1 MFASPGLPNKAE
13 NKDAPVLP
21 GLGMSEGMIPMT
33 TRRFTNNQ
41 IDRLLRPKSVAVV
54 GASDRHGALG
64 CTLLNNLVQYEFD
77 GDVYPV
83 NPKRDELQGLKVYK
97 SVNELPK
104 GVDCAVLAI
113 PRPFVVDTVRDMAA
127 NGCGAV
133 VIYAAGFS
141 EAGEEGAKDQAEL
154 AKIAEESG
162 MIIEGPNCLGCT
174 NYVERIPLTFVETN
188 MQTPPEGARAV
199 GVASQSGALAAVL
212 ATTLHPRGCY
222 VSTSVSTGNEAASG
236 VEDFVEWLVD
246 DPATHVI
253 AMYVENLRRPQAFI
267 AAARRARAAGKPI
280 VMLHPGKSDKAQESA
295 ATHTGAMAGD
305 YALMKAKLTR
315 EGIIFADSLEEL
327 ADIATIAV
335 TCSSLPGANMVVLG
349 ESGALRGLAFD
360 LAEDI
365 GLDLLDLNDENSP
378 AIRAVL
384 PDFVPVSNPTDIT
397 AIGLSEPEIYTNL
410 LTVLLEDERV
420 GSVVASI
427 IQSDPITSEIKFP
440 AIQKV
445 LDGRDLGK
453 PLVFA
458 GVDEG
463 ANVPQ
468 NYIDGLAKVGIPYF
482 RSTERAYRAI
492 ARLADLAKRDLEDC
506 SGAPLT
512 VPGIDDESG
521 VIPEYRAK
529 DLLRPLGVPF
539 PESTFAA
546 TADDAAAAADALGY
560 PVVMKAQAAALGHK
574 SDAGGVILN
583 LKSADE
589 VREAFTRMFGNVAN
603 YDDSITLDGVLVEK
617 MGTMGTEMIV
627 GAKHDPQWGP
637 VVLAGFG
644 GVTAEILKDV
654 KLFTPDLGIEQVK
667 EGLLALQ
674 QAPLLTGWRGS
685 PALDVDA
692 LVEMIV
698 TMGRIMEGNPSIRE
712 VDLNPVIV
720 YPKGEGVIALDALIL
735 VD

>member
-1 MFASPGLPNKAE
+1 
-13 NKDAPVLP
+13 
-21 GLGMSEGMIPMT
+21 MSD
-33 TRRFTNNQ
+33 TRRFTNAQ

-64 CTLLNNLVQYEFD
+64 ATLLNNLVQYEFK
-77 GDVYPV
+77 GEVYPV

-97 SVNELPK
+97 DVGELPD

-113 PRPFVVDTVRDMAA
+113 PRAFVVDTVRQLAA
-127 NGCGAV
+127 KDCGAV

-154 AKIAEESG
+154 ARIAQEYG
-162 MIIEGPNCLGCT
+162 IVIEGPNCLGCT

-188 MQTPPEGARAV
+188 MRTPPAGHRAV
-199 GVASQSGALAAVL
+199 GIASQSGALAAVL

-236 VEDFVEWLVD
+236 VEDYVEWLVD
-246 DPATHVI
+246 DPSTHVI
-253 AMYVENLRRPQAFI
+253 AMYVENLRRPKAFI
-267 AAARRARAAGKPI
+267 AAARRAREAGKPI
-280 VMLHPGKSDKAQESA
+280 VILHPGKSSKAAESA

-305 YALMKAKLTR
+305 HALMKAKLTR

-327 ADIATIAV
+327 ADISTIAV
-335 TCSSLPGANMVVLG
+335 TCPSLPGANMAVLG

-360 LAEDI
+360 LAEDV
-365 GLDLLDLNDENSP
+365 GLDLVDLNDANSP
-378 AIRAVL
+378 NIRAVL

-397 AIGLSEPEIYTNL
+397 AIGLSEPVIYTNL
-410 LTVLLEDERV
+410 LKALLDDDRI

-427 IQSDPITSEIKFP
+427 IQSDPITSKIKFP
-440 AIQKV
+440 PIQAAI
-445 LDGRDLGK
+445 DGGDPGK

-463 ANVPQ
+463 ANVPRE
-468 NYIDGLAKVGIPYF
+468 YIEDLQAAGIPWF
-482 RSTERAYRAI
+482 PSTERAYRAI
-492 ARLADLAKRDLEDC
+492 ARLADLAKRDLTNRTQ
-506 SGAPLT
+506 APLT
-512 VPGIDDESG
+512 IQGMETVAG
-521 VIPEYRAK
+521 VVPEYKAK
-529 DLLRPLGVPF
+529 ALLKPLGIAF
-539 PESTFAA
+539 PDSEF
-546 TADDAAAAADALGY
+546 AADAEAAVAAAESIGY

-583 LKSADE
+583 LKSANE
-589 VREAFTRMFGNVAN
+589 VREAFTRMYANVAA
-603 YDDSITLDGVLVEK
+603 YDASIALDGVLIEK
-617 MGTMGTEMIV
+617 MGKMGTEMIV

-654 KLFTPDLGIEQVK
+654 KLFTTDLGVEQVRD
-667 EGLLALQ
+667 GLLTLK
-674 QAPLLTGWRGS
+674 QAPILKGWRGAR
-685 PALDVDA
+685 ALDVDA
-692 LVEMIV
+692 LAELIV
-698 TMGRIMEGNPSIRE
+698 QIGRVMEGNPRIRE
-712 VDLNPVIV
+712 IDLNPVIIH
-720 YPKGEGVIALDALIL
+720 PAGEGVAALDALML

>member
-1 MFASPGLPNKAE
+1 
-13 NKDAPVLP
+13 
-21 GLGMSEGMIPMT
+21 MT
-33 TRRFTNNQ
+33 TRRFTNEQ
-41 IDRLLRPKSVAVV
+41 IDRLLRPKSVAVI

-64 CTLLNNLVQYEFD
+64 CTLLNNLVQYKFD
-77 GDVYPV
+77 GAIYPV
-83 NPKRDELQGLKVYK
+83 NPKRDELQGLKVYHT
-97 SVNELPK
+97 VNDLPH

-113 PRPFVVDTVRDMAA
+113 PRPFVIETVRDLAK

-154 AKIAEESG
+154 ARIAQEYG
-162 MIIEGPNCLGCT
+162 IVIEGPNCLGCT
-174 NYVERIPLTFVETN
+174 NYVEGIPLTFVETN
-188 MQTPPEGARAV
+188 MKQPGPGQRAV
-199 GVASQSGALAAVL
+199 GIASQSGALAAVL

-236 VEDFVEWLVD
+236 VEDYVEWLVD

-253 AMYVENLRRPQAFI
+253 AMYVENFRRPAAFL

-280 VMLHPGKSDKAQESA
+280 VLLHPGKSAKAQESA

-315 EGIIFADSLEEL
+315 EGVIFANTLEEL
-327 ADIATIAV
+327 ADIASIAV
-335 TCSSLPGANMVVLG
+335 TCKSLPGANMAVLG

-360 LAEDI
+360 IADEI
-365 GLDLLDLNDENSP
+365 GLDLVDLNDANSP
-378 AIRAVL
+378 KIRAVL

-397 AIGLSEPEIYTNL
+397 AIGLSEPVIYTNL
-410 LTVLLEDERV
+410 LRALLEDERI

-427 IQSDPITSEIKFP
+427 IQSDPITSKIKFP
-440 AIQKV
+440 PIQAAIA
-445 LDGRDLGK
+445 DGDLTK

-468 NYIDGLAKVGIPYF
+468 EYIDGLAAAGIPYF

-492 ARLADLAKRDLEDC
+492 ARLADLSKRDLTDR
-506 SGAPLT
+506 SGEPVVLPALA
-512 VPGIDDESG
+512 DEHG
-521 VIPEYRAK
+521 VIPEYKAK
-529 DLLRPLGVPF
+529 ALLAPAGIAF
-539 PESTFAA
+539 PKSQFAPDA
-546 TADDAAAAADALGY
+546 DAAVAAAEAVGY

-583 LKSADE
+583 LKTPDD
-589 VREAFTRMFGNVAN
+589 VRAAFERMYASVAAYN
-603 YDDSITLDGVLVEK
+603 ASIALDGVLIEA
-617 MGTMGTEMIV
+617 MGKMGTEMIV
-627 GAKHDPQWGP
+627 GAKSDPEWGP

-654 KLFTPDLGIEQVK
+654 KLFTTDLGRDQVV
-667 EGLLALQ
+667 EGLLSLK
-674 QAPLLTGWRGS
+674 QAPILKGYRGS
-685 PALDVDA
+685 PALDVEA
-692 LVEMIV
+692 LADLIV
-698 TMGRIMEGNPSIRE
+698 QVGQVMAGNPSIRE
-712 VDLNPVIV
+712 IDLNPVIV
-720 YPKGEGVIALDALIL
+720 HPKGQGVVALDALML

>member
-1 MFASPGLPNKAE
+1 MT
-13 NKDAPVLP
+13 
-21 GLGMSEGMIPMT
+21 T
-33 TRRFTNNQ
+33 TRRFTNEQ
-41 IDRLLRPKSVAVV
+41 IDRLLRPKSVAVI

-64 CTLLNNLVQYEFD
+64 CTLLNNLVQYKFAGEI
-77 GDVYPV
+77 YPV
-83 NPKRDELQGLKVYK
+83 NPKRDELQGLKVYH
-97 SVNELPK
+97 SVNELPH

-113 PRPFVVDTVRDMAA
+113 PRPFVLDTVRDLAK

-154 AKIAEESG
+154 ARIAAESG
-162 MIIEGPNCLGCT
+162 MIVEGPNCLGCT
-174 NYVERIPLTFVETN
+174 NYVEGIPLTFVETN
-188 MQTPPEGARAV
+188 MKQPGPGQRSV
-199 GVASQSGALAAVL
+199 GIASQSGALAAVL

-236 VEDFVEWLVD
+236 VEDYVEWLVD
-246 DPATHVI
+246 DPATNVI
-253 AMYVENLRRPQAFI
+253 AMYVENFRRPAAFL
-267 AAARRARAAGKPI
+267 AAARRAREAGKPI
-280 VMLHPGKSDKAQESA
+280 VLLHPGKSSKAQESA

-315 EGIIFADSLEEL
+315 EGVIFADTLEEL
-327 ADIATIAV
+327 ADIASIAV
-335 TCSSLPGANMVVLG
+335 TCPSLPGANMAVLG

-360 LAEDI
+360 LAEDV
-365 GLDLLDLNDENSP
+365 GLDLVDLNDENSP
-378 AIRAVL
+378 KIRAVL

-410 LTVLLEDERV
+410 LVALLEDDRI

-440 AIQKV
+440 PIQKAIETSS
-445 LDGRDLGK
+445 GSK

-468 NYIDGLAKVGIPYF
+468 EYIDGLAAAGIPYF

-492 ARLADLAKRDLEDC
+492 ARLADLAKRDLADR
-506 SGAPLT
+506 SGAPIAL
-512 VPGIDDESG
+512 PALADEHG
-521 VIPEYRAK
+521 VIPEYKAK
-529 DLLRPLGVPF
+529 KLLADAVSF
-539 PESTFAA
+539 PVSQFAP
-546 TADDAAAAADALGY
+546 TADEAAAAAEAIGF

-583 LKSADE
+583 LKTADE
-589 VREAFTRMFGNVAN
+589 VKAAFTKMYANVAAYN
-603 YDDSITLDGVLVEK
+603 ASIKLDGVLVEK
-617 MGTMGTEMIV
+617 MGKMGVEMIV
-627 GAKHDPQWGP
+627 GAKSDPEWGP

-654 KLFTPDLGIEQVK
+654 KLFTPDLGVEQVK
-667 EGLLALQ
+667 EGLLKLK

-692 LVEMIV
+692 LAALIV
-698 TMGRIMEGNPSIRE
+698 KVGQVMTGNPSIRE
-712 VDLNPVIV
+712 IDLNPVIIH
-720 YPKGEGVIALDALIL
+720 PAGEGVVALDALML

>member
-1 MFASPGLPNKAE
+1 MT
-13 NKDAPVLP
+13 
-21 GLGMSEGMIPMT
+21 T
-33 TRRFTNNQ
+33 TRRFTNAQ
-41 IDRLLRPKSVAVV
+41 LDRLLRPKSVAVI

-64 CTLLNNLVQYEFD
+64 CTLLNNLVQYEFA
-77 GDVYPV
+77 GDIYPV
-83 NPKRDELQGLKVYK
+83 NPKRDELLGLKVCK
-97 SVNELPK
+97 GVEELPE

-113 PRPFVVDTVRDMAA
+113 PRAFVIDTVRQLAQK
-127 NGCGAV
+127 GCGAA

-154 AKIAEESG
+154 ARIAEEHG

-174 NYVERIPLTFVETN
+174 NYVARVPLTFVEIN

-199 GVASQSGALAAVL
+199 GIASQSGALAAVL

-236 VEDFVEWLVD
+236 VEDYVEWLVD

-253 AMYVENLRRPQAFI
+253 AMYVENFRRPAAFI

-280 VMLHPGKSDKAQESA
+280 VLLHPGKSDKAQASA

-305 YALMKAKLTR
+305 FKLMQAKLAR
-315 EGIIFADSLEEL
+315 EGVIFAATLEEL
-327 ADIATIAV
+327 ADITTIAL
-335 TCSSLPGANMVVLG
+335 TCPTLPGANMVVLG

-360 LAEDI
+360 IAEEI
-365 GLDLLDLNDENSP
+365 GLDLLHLDDDNSP
-378 AIRAVL
+378 VLRAVL
-384 PDFVPVSNPTDIT
+384 PPFVPVSNPTDIT
-397 AIGLSEPEIYTNL
+397 AIGLSEPEIYTRL
-410 LTVLLEDERV
+410 LTALLEDDRV
-420 GSVVASI
+420 GCVVASI
-427 IQSDPITSEIKFP
+427 IQSDPITSQIKFP

-445 LDGRDLGK
+445 LDGHSFAK

-468 NYIDGLAKVGIPYF
+468 HFIDGLRAVGIPWF
-482 RSTERAYRAI
+482 ASTERAYRAI
-492 ARLADLAKRDLEDC
+492 ARLADLAKRDLSDR
-506 SGAPLT
+506 SGEPLAIPSLGD
-512 VPGIDDESG
+512 VHG
-521 VIPEYRAK
+521 VVPEYRAK
-529 DLLRPLGVPF
+529 ALLAPLGIPF
-539 PESTFAA
+539 PQSTFAA
-546 TADDAAAAADALGY
+546 SADEAAAAADALGY

-583 LKSADE
+583 LKSADD
-589 VREAFTRMFGNVAN
+589 VCAAFERMFGNVAA
-603 YDDSITLDGVLVEK
+603 YDATIVLDGVLIEK
-617 MGTMGTEMIV
+617 MGTMGVEMIV
-627 GAKHDPQWGP
+627 GAKHDPEWGP

-654 KLFTPDLGIEQVK
+654 KLFTPDLGVEQVK
-667 EGLLALQ
+667 EGLLSLQ

-685 PALDVDA
+685 PALNVDA
-692 LVEMIV
+692 LAALVVQI
-698 TMGRIMEGNPSIRE
+698 GRVMTGNPSIRE
-712 VDLNPVIV
+712 IDLNPVIV
-720 YPKGEGVIALDALIL
+720 YPAGPNASGGVIALDALML

>member
-1 MFASPGLPNKAE
+1 
-13 NKDAPVLP
+13 
-21 GLGMSEGMIPMT
+21 MS
-33 TRRFTNNQ
+33 TRRFTNEQ
-41 IDRLLRPKSVAVV
+41 IDRLLRPKSVAVI

-97 SVNELPK
+97 DVKELPH

-113 PRPFVVDTVRDMAA
+113 PRPFVVQTVRDLAE

-154 AKIAEESG
+154 AAIAEKHG
-162 MIIEGPNCLGCT
+162 IIIEGPNCLGCT

-188 MQTPPEGARAV
+188 MRTPPEGARAV

-236 VEDFVEWLVD
+236 VEDYVEWLVD

-253 AMYVENLRRPQAFI
+253 AMYVENFRRPQAFI

-280 VMLHPGKSDKAQESA
+280 VLLHPGKSDKAQESA
-295 ATHTGAMAGD
+295 ATHTGAMAGN

-315 EGIIFADSLEEL
+315 EGVIFADTLEEL

-335 TCSSLPGANMVVLG
+335 TCESLPGANMVVLG

-365 GLDLLDLNDENSP
+365 GLDLLHLDDENSP
-378 AIRAVL
+378 KLREVL

-397 AIGLSEPEIYTNL
+397 AVGLSEPEIYTNL
-410 LTVLLEDERV
+410 LTALLEDDRV

-445 LDGRDLGK
+445 LDGREMNK

-468 NYIDGLAKVGIPYF
+468 KYIDGLAKVGIPYF
-482 RSTERAYRAI
+482 PSTERAYRAI
-492 ARLADLAKRDLEDC
+492 ARLADLAKRDLESR
-506 SGAPLT
+506 SGEPLA
-512 VPGIDDESG
+512 VPGIGDESG
-521 VIPEYRAK
+521 VIPEFRAK
-529 DLLRPLGVPF
+529 ELLRPLGVPF

-546 TADDAAAAADALGY
+546 SADDAAKAADALGY

-574 SDAGGVILN
+574 SDAGGVILG

-589 VREAFTRMFGNVAN
+589 VREAFDRMHGNVAN
-603 YDDSITLDGVLVEK
+603 YDSSITLDGVLVEK
-617 MGTMGTEMIV
+617 MGAMGTEMIV

-654 KLFTPDLGIEQVK
+654 KLFTPDLGVEQVK
-667 EGLLALQ
+667 EGLLKLK

-692 LVEMIV
+692 LAEMIV

-720 YPKGEGVIALDALIL
+720 YPKGEGVIALDALML

>member
-1 MFASPGLPNKAE
+1 
-13 NKDAPVLP
+13 
-21 GLGMSEGMIPMT
+21 MT
-33 TRRFTNNQ
+33 TRRFTNDQ
-41 IDRLLRPKSVAVV
+41 IDRLLRPKSVAVI

-77 GDVYPV
+77 GDIYPV

-97 SVNELPK
+97 GPQELPH

-113 PRPFVVDTVRDMAA
+113 PRPFVVDTVRALA
-127 NGCGAV
+127 ENGCGAV

-154 AKIAEESG
+154 ARISDQYG

-174 NYVERIPLTFVETN
+174 NYVARIPLTFVETN
-188 MQTPPEGARAV
+188 MKSPPAGHRAV
-199 GVASQSGALAAVL
+199 GIASQSGALAAVL

-236 VEDFVEWLVD
+236 VEDYVEWLVD
-246 DPATHVI
+246 DENTHVI
-253 AMYVENLRRPQAFI
+253 AMYVENFRRPAAFI

-315 EGIIFADSLEEL
+315 EGVIFADTLEEL

-335 TCSSLPGANMVVLG
+335 TCDSLPGANMAVLG

-360 LAEDI
+360 IAEDI
-365 GLDLLDLNDENSP
+365 GLDLVDLNDDNSP
-378 AIRAVL
+378 NIRAVL

-410 LTVLLEDERV
+410 LKALLEDNRI

-427 IQSDPITSEIKFP
+427 IQSDPITSKIKFP
-440 AIQKV
+440 PIQKA
-445 LDGRDLGK
+445 LEGGDLGK

-468 NYIDGLAKVGIPYF
+468 EYIDGLAAAGIPYF

-492 ARLADLAKRDLEDC
+492 ARLADLAKRDLTDR
-506 SGAPLT
+506 SGEPIALPAL
-512 VPGIDDESG
+512 GEEKG
-521 VIPEYRAK
+521 VIPEYKAK
-529 DLLRPLGVPF
+529 DLLAAAGIAF
-539 PESTFAA
+539 PPSQFAVSA
-546 TADDAAAAADALGY
+546 EVAAAAADTIGY

-589 VREAFTRMFGNVAN
+589 VKAAFDTMYANVAS
-603 YDDSITLDGVLVEK
+603 YDASIVLDGVLIEK
-617 MGTMGTEMIV
+617 MGKMGVEMIV
-627 GAKHDPQWGP
+627 GAKSDPEWGP

-654 KLFTPDLGIEQVK
+654 KLFTPDLGVEQVK
-667 EGLLALQ
+667 QGLLDLQ

-692 LVEMIV
+692 LAELIV
-698 TMGRIMEGNPSIRE
+698 KVGQVMTGNPSIRE
-712 VDLNPVIV
+712 IDLNPVIIHPV
-720 YPKGEGVIALDALIL
+720 GEGVGALDALML
-735 VD
+735 VE

>member
-1 MFASPGLPNKAE
+1 
-13 NKDAPVLP
+13 
-21 GLGMSEGMIPMT
+21 MS
-33 TRRFTNNQ
+33 TRRFTNEQ

-97 SVNELPK
+97 DVKELPH

-113 PRPFVVDTVRDMAA
+113 PRPFVLQTVRELAE

-154 AKIAEESG
+154 AAIAEKHG
-162 MIIEGPNCLGCT
+162 IIIEGPNCLGCT

-188 MQTPPEGARAV
+188 MQTPPKGARAV

-236 VEDFVEWLVD
+236 VEDYVEWLVD

-253 AMYVENLRRPQAFI
+253 AMYVETFRRPQAFI
-267 AAARRARAAGKPI
+267 AAARRARSAGKPI
-280 VMLHPGKSDKAQESA
+280 VLLHPGKSDKAQESA
-295 ATHTGAMAGD
+295 ATHTGAMAGN

-315 EGIIFADSLEEL
+315 EGIIFADTLEEL

-335 TCSSLPGANMVVLG
+335 TCESLPGANMVVLG

-365 GLDLLDLNDENSP
+365 GLDLLHLDDGNSP
-378 AIRAVL
+378 RLREVL

-397 AIGLSEPEIYTNL
+397 AVGLSEPEIYTNL
-410 LTVLLEDERV
+410 LTALLEDDRV

-445 LDGRDLGK
+445 LDGREMDK

-468 NYIDGLAKVGIPYF
+468 KYKDGLAKVGIPYF
-482 RSTERAYRAI
+482 PSTERAYRAI
-492 ARLADLAKRDLEDC
+492 ARLADLAKRDLENR
-506 SGAPLT
+506 SGEPLA
-512 VPGIDDESG
+512 VPGIADESG

-529 DLLRPLGVPF
+529 ELLRPLNVPF

-546 TADDAAAAADALGY
+546 SADDAAKAADALGY

-583 LKSADE
+583 LKSAEE
-589 VREAFTRMFGNVAN
+589 VREAFDRMYGNVAN
-603 YDDSITLDGVLVEK
+603 YDSSITLDGVLVEK

-654 KLFTPDLGIEQVK
+654 KLFTPDLGVEQVK
-667 EGLLALQ
+667 EGLLKLK

-692 LVEMIV
+692 LAEMIV

-720 YPKGEGVIALDALIL
+720 YPEGRGVIALDALML